1 MRRKAPMTPAD
12 RNKLIAAY
20 EGEPVAPFI
29 FQLPG
34 EPSNRWHFRLLA
46 SGRRRVAVFHQGR
59 VVRVYPE
66 VA

>member
-1 MRRKAPMTPAD
+1 MTPAD
-12 RNKLIAAY
+12 RNKLIAAF
-20 EGEPVAPFI
+20 EGEPVAPYI

-34 EPSNRWHFRLLA
+34 EPSNRWHFRLR
-46 SGRRRVAVFHQGR
+46 SGARRVAVFHQGR